1 MPYASGPRKRNPQDG
16 LPPRECKSCG
26 KEFIPYR
33 SNHLVCS
40 RACRAKLPEE
50 IAKAKERMQRP
61 EVKERML
68 ARRRVST
75 APDPQIV
82 RLYNLRGAM
91 KKYGVTLEWFQSKL
105 AEQGGR
111 CILCG
116 AEPTP
121 GGIKAAARLHVDH
134 DHETGA
140 VRDLLCTRCN
150 QGLGYFR
157 DDPDLLRKAA
167 EYIGRHRAASS

>member
-1 MPYASGPRKRNPQDG
+1 MTRNQPKRIPKVGLEPRNC
-16 LPPRECKSCG
+16 ESCG
-26 KEFIPYR
+26 AEFQPYR
-33 SNHLVCS
+33 SSQIHCTRRCRDNGPGATATR
-40 RACRAKLPEE
+40 RAYLA
-50 IAKAKERMQRP
+50 RP

-75 APDPQIV
+75 APDPEIV

-91 KKYGVTLEWFQSKL
+91 KRYGVTLDWFMAKL
-105 AEQGGR
+105 ETQGGA
-111 CILCG
+111 CIVCG
-116 AEPTP
+116 YIPPP
-121 GGIKAAARLHVDH
+121 GGTKSAARLHVDH

-157 DDPDLLRKAA
+157 DNPDLLRAA
-167 EYIGRHRAASS
+167 ADYIERHRT